1 MLPSDAGLVRDL
13 EKVLAPGRVLSRPID
28 LVARSV
34 DASIYRMI
42 PKAVVR
48 PGDVDEV
55 RALFAYARAHR
66 RHLTLRTAGTSL
78 SGQAVTDD
86 ILVELAPMWKAYR
99 VLDGGRRIWSQPGVV
114 GGYLNRVL
122 APLGRRL
129 GPDPA
134 SIDACMIG
142 GIVANNSSG
151 MCCGVAQNSYHSLDA
166 MHFMLADGTVID
178 TARPDADEGLRRD
191 RPDLHAALLALR
203 DEVRA
208 DGVLAARI
216 RSKFSRKQTM
226 AYALNALLDHDSPAQ
241 ILAHLMV
248 GSQGTLGF
256 MADVTL
262 RTVPEPPC
270 RATALLFFAELAE
283 AGAAVAPLVAA
294 RAAALEIM
302 DAASLRSQAG
312 DRDYPFAIGE
322 RTAALLAEF
331 RADTAEALKGQVRG
345 AEEVLSGFRLL
356 TPATFTGDPAERDR
370 HWHLR
375 KGLFPSVGNIR
386 PSGTAVVIEDVV
398 VPVERLA
405 EAITD
410 LQVLYA
416 KHDFADAITFGHAR
430 DGNLHFVFAKDFA
443 DPATVRRYAAFMSE
457 LASLIVGKYD
467 GALKAEHGSGRNMAP
482 FVRSEWGDRAYEV
495 MKRIKGLLD
504 PDGILSPGVVLSDD
518 PEIHLKDLKGMPT
531 ISPTADK
538 CIECGFCEPRCP
550 SRYLTLTPRQRIVV
564 TRELERLS
572 AADNDAARAWR
583 ASLLADFD
591 YEGIETCSRDS
602 MCSTSCPVHIDTGA
616 LIKETL
622 MARHPP
628 AARRWA
634 ERLAAHYGWVMRGAR
649 LGLATARTVRRVP
662 GGAWVVD
669 RGSALLHALAP
680 TLLPHLARDM
690 PLPEAPA
697 PLLDPSRLPA
707 RAAATSGAY
716 GRVVY
721 FPSCLVRMMG
731 PLPGEPLPSTPHAM
745 VDVLQAAGFEVAYPG
760 SISDL
765 CCGMPFSSKAFP
777 EAAARCA
784 SETAEALWTA
794 SGEGR
799 DPVVTDASPCAGTL
813 NELAVLHLRQTGRA
827 VRIRD
832 FSTFW
837 ARDVLPRMD
846 GARRRPGRAVLHPT
860 CTLVKRGALPDL
872 LAVARAYA
880 EEVVVPPGAEC
891 CGFAGDR
898 GFVVPELT
906 RAATTR
912 EAAEVRALD
921 GGDSV
926 GLYSTCRTC
935 EIGMARAVGR
945 PYTSIVHLVREALL
959 GG

>member
-1 MLPSDAGLVRDL
+1 MLERDTALVRDL
-13 EKVLAPGRVLSRPID
+13 ETVLAPERVLARPID
-28 LVARSV
+28 RVARSV

-42 PKAVVR
+42 PEVVVR
-48 PGDVDEV
+48 PRDLEEV
-55 RALFAYARAHR
+55 RALFAYTRAKG

-86 ILVELAPMWKAYR
+86 ILVELAPFWNRYR
-99 VLDGGRRIWSQPGVV
+99 VLDDGRRLWSQPGVV

-151 MCCGVAQNSYHSLDA
+151 MCCGVAQNSYHTLDA
-166 MHFMLADGTVID
+166 LHFMLADGTVLD
-178 TARPDADEGLRRD
+178 TARADADDELRRA
-191 RPDLHAALLALR
+191 RPDLHAALLGLR

-208 DGVLAARI
+208 DAPLAARI
-216 RSKFSRKQTM
+216 GVKFARKQTT
-226 AYALNALLDHDSPAQ
+226 AYALNALLDHDTPVQ

-256 MADVTL
+256 VADVTL
-262 RTVPEPPC
+262 RTVPEPPH
-270 RATALLFFAELAE
+270 RAAALLYFDELAE
-283 AGAAVAPLVAA
+283 AGAAVAPVVAA
-294 RAAALEIM
+294 GAAALEIM

-312 DRDYPFAIGE
+312 DRDYPFAIGD

-331 RADTAEALKGQVRG
+331 RADTPQALAAQVRL
-345 AEEVLSGFRLL
+345 AEERLAGFRLL
-356 TPATFTGDPAERDR
+356 APAAFTTDPAERDR

-375 KGLFPSVGNIR
+375 KGLFPSVGGMR
-386 PSGTAVVIEDVV
+386 PTGTAVVIEDIV

-416 KHDFADAITFGHAR
+416 KHGFDEAITFGHAR

-443 DPATVRRYAAFMSE
+443 DPATVRRYDAFMRE
-457 LASLIVGKYD
+457 LVEVVVGKYD

-482 FVRSEWGDRAYEV
+482 FVRDEWGDRAYGV
-495 MKRIKGLLD
+495 MQRIKALLD
-504 PDGILSPGVVLSDD
+504 PDGILNPGVVLSDD
-518 PEIHLKDLKGMPT
+518 PQLHLKNLKGLPT

-550 SRYLTLTPRQRIVV
+550 SRFLTLSPRQRIVV

-572 AADNDAARAWR
+572 TTDNDEARAWR
-583 ASLLADFD
+583 AALLADYD
-591 YEGIETCSRDS
+591 YEGIATCSRDS

-616 LIKETL
+616 LVNETL
-622 MARHPP
+622 VARHPP
-628 AARRWA
+628 AQRRGA
-634 ERLAAHYGWVMRGAR
+634 ERLAAHYGWVMSAAR
-649 LGLATARTVRRVP
+649 LGLATARTLRSVP
-662 GGAWVVD
+662 GGAWIVD

-680 TLLPHLARDM
+680 SLLPHLPADM
-690 PLPEAPA
+690 PLPGRPA
-697 PLLDPSRLPA
+697 PLRDPSRPTVPVA
-707 RAAATSGAY
+707 VAGTGE
-716 GRVVY
+716 RVVY

-731 PLPGEPLPSTPHAM
+731 PMPGEAAPATPQAM
-745 VDVLQAAGFEVAYPG
+745 VDVLHAAGFEVAYPAG
-760 SISDL
+760 LAGL

-784 SETAEALWTA
+784 SSVAEALWTA

-799 DPVVTDASPCAGTL
+799 HTVVTDASPCAGTL
-813 NELAVLHLRQTGRA
+813 NELAAAHLRQTGRA
-827 VRIRD
+827 VRMRD

-837 ARDVLPRMD
+837 ARDVLPRLQ
-846 GARRRPGRAVLHPT
+846 GRFRRPGRAVLHPT
-860 CTLVKRGALPDL
+860 CTLVKLGALPDL
-872 LAVARAYA
+872 LAVARAHA
-880 EEVVVPPGAEC
+880 EEVLIPPGAEC

-906 RAATTR
+906 RAATAR
-912 EAAEVRALD
+912 EASEVRALP
-921 GGDSV
+921 GNGNT

-935 EIGMARAVGR
+935 EIGMSRAVGR
-945 PYTSIVHLVREALL
+945 PYSSIVHLVREALL

>member
-1 MLPSDAGLVRDL
+1 VPPTDPGLVRDL
-13 EKVLAPGRVLSRPID
+13 EKVLAPERVLARPID

-42 PKAVVR
+42 PKVVVR
-48 PGDVDEV
+48 PRDLEDI

-86 ILVELAPMWKAYR
+86 ILVELAPMWKDYR
-99 VLDGGRRIWSQPGVV
+99 VLDGGRRVWSQPGII

-122 APLGRRL
+122 APMGTRL

-151 MCCGVAQNSYHSLDA
+151 MCCGVSQNSYHSLDA
-166 MHFMLADGTVID
+166 IHFMLADGTVID
-178 TARPDADEGLRRD
+178 TARADADEELRRQ
-191 RPDLHAALLALR
+191 RPDLHASVLALR

-208 DGVLAARI
+208 DAVLSARI
-216 RSKFSRKQTM
+216 RAKFARKQTM
-226 AYALNALLDHDSPAQ
+226 AYALNALLDHDTPAQ
-241 ILAHLMV
+241 ILGHLMV

-262 RTVPEPPC
+262 RTVPEPPH
-270 RATALLFFAELAE
+270 RAAALLFFAELAE
-283 AGAAVAPLVAA
+283 AGAAVAPLVQAG
-294 RAAALEIM
+294 AAALEIM
-302 DAASLRSQAG
+302 DAASLRSQAA
-312 DRDYPFAIGE
+312 DREYPFAIGD

-331 RADTAEALKGQVRG
+331 RADTAEALAAMVAR
-345 AEEVLSGFRLL
+345 AEQVLSGFRLL
-356 TPATFTGDPAERDR
+356 VPAGFTTNAVERER

-410 LQVLYA
+410 LQILYA

-457 LASLIVGKYD
+457 LVTLIVDKYD

-482 FVRSEWGDRAYEV
+482 FVRTEWGDRAYDV
-495 MKRIKGLLD
+495 MKRIKTLLD
-504 PDGILSPGVVLSDD
+504 PDGILNPGVILSDD
-518 PEIHLKDLKGMPT
+518 PEIHLKDLKGMPS

-572 AADNDAARAWR
+572 VTDNDAAREWR

-591 YEGIETCSRDS
+591 YEGIATCSRDS

-622 MARHPP
+622 IARHP
-628 AARRWA
+628 AATRRWA
-634 ERLAAHYGWVMRGAR
+634 ERIAGHYGWLLRGAR
-649 LGLATARTVRRVP
+649 AGLAAARTVRRVP
-662 GGAWVVD
+662 GGAWAVD
-669 RGSALLHALAP
+669 RTSALLHALAP
-680 TLLPHLARDM
+680 TLMPHLEREM
-690 PLPEAPA
+690 PLPGAPA
-697 PLLDPSRLPA
+697 LLRDVTRAPA
-707 RAAATSGAY
+707 RPPVLPGAP

-731 PLPGEPLPSTPHAM
+731 PGPGEPLPATPQAM
-745 VDVLQAAGFEVAYPG
+745 VDVLQAAGYEVVYPAKVA
-760 SISDL
+760 DL
-765 CCGMPFSSKAFP
+765 CCGMPFSSKAYP
-777 EAAARCA
+777 EAAARCG
-784 SETAEALWTA
+784 SSTAEALWTA
-794 SGEGR
+794 SAEGR

-813 NELAVLHLRQTGRA
+813 NELALAYLRQSGRA

-837 ARDVLPRMD
+837 AHEVLPRVD
-846 GARRRPGRAVLHPT
+846 AAHRRPGRAVLHPT
-860 CTLVKRGALPDL
+860 CTLVKLGALPDL
-872 LAVARAYA
+872 LAVARAHA

-906 RAATTR
+906 RAATAR
-912 EAAEVRALD
+912 EASEVQAMD
-921 GGDSV
+921 GGAGV
-926 GLYSTCRTC
+926 GRYSTCRTC
-935 EIGMARAVGR
+935 EIGMARAVGL
-945 PYTSIVHLVREALL
+945 PYGSIVHLVREALL